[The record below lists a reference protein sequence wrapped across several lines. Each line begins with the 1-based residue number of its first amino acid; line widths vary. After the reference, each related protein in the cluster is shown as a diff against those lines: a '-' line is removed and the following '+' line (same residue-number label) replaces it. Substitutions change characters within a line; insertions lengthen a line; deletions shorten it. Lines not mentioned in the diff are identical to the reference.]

1 MIEMVKGN
9 PLVKHSWQNW
19 KIDKCFKKMEANFQG
34 TKNHSQIKSFD
45 QRMKDQFLTQK
56 GIDLEKAICKALREF
71 DLSEE

>member
-1 MIEMVKGN
+1 
-9 PLVKHSWQNW
+9 
-19 KIDKCFKKMEANFQG
+19 MEANFQG